1 MTCLNDPWHEG
12 FLPKLFNL
20 HVVNLCESLCSARL
34 VVEPLSGCGDL
45 CSLLVFLN
53 AYRNNPQAH
62 GITVV
67 AFHLEV
73 FRVLYFHKERMC
85 KSLLAST
92 PKVTRRRIARV
103 VRFSK
108 DRDPKLR

>member
-1 MTCLNDPWHEG
+1 MTCLDDPWHEG

-20 HVVNLCESLCSARL
+20 CVVDLRESFCSARL

-67 AFHLEV
+67 AFHPEV
-73 FRVLYFHKERMC
+73 LGYHI
-85 KSLLAST
+85 ST
-92 PKVTRRRIARV
+92 RNGCVEV
-103 VRFSK
+103 S
-108 DRDPKLR
+108 